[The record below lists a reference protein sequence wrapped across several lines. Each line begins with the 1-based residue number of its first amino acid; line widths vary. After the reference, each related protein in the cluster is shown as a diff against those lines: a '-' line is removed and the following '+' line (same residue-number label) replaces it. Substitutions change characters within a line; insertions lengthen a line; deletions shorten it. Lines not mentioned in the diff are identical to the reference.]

1 MNEVVIF
8 KADNIKHDLELY
20 AKEMGITVSQ
30 LMRKITSDFLTQRK
44 SENKNSYNSSHLFI
58 GIDNLSDKEL
68 DKTLKEINKNRKND
82 DRNINFD
89 F

>member
-1 MNEVVIF
+1 MKEVVIF
-8 KADNIKHDLELY
+8 KVDNKQDLELS

-30 LMRKITSDFLTQRK
+30 LMRKITTEFLENRK
-44 SENKNSYNSSHLFI
+44 SDKKNTYNSSHLFI
-58 GIDNLSDKEL
+58 GIDNLSEEEL
-68 DKTLKEINKNRKND
+68 SKTINEINKNKKIK

>member
-1 MNEVVIF
+1 MKEVVIF
-8 KADNIKHDLELY
+8 KVDNKQDLELS

-30 LMRKITSDFLTQRK
+30 LMRKITTEFLENRK
-44 SENKNSYNSSHLFI
+44 SDKKNTYNSSHLFI
-58 GIDNLSDKEL
+58 GIDNLSEEEL
-68 DKTLKEINKNRKND
+68 SKTIDEINKNKKIK